1 MNLNQL
7 YYFRTVA
14 HLQHFRQAAQELNI
28 SQPSLSYAISSLED
42 ELGTY
47 LFEKQGRNVSLT
59 KYGKLYLEYVEQAL
73 DTLEL
78 GEKKLRQVTS
88 SSKGH
93 IDIAYIS
100 PLASSYIPKK
110 VRNFLDIEN
119 NRGVTFNFRQGIT
132 SDLIAGLK
140 SSKYDLIFC
149 SYTENEPDIVFELL
163 FEDELVLIVP
173 KDHPLHECDSVD
185 LKDVESYPLVVYGRE
200 TALGK
205 YTKKLFDSV
214 NLRPNIIC
222 EGEDENGIYGLV
234 AEGFGIALVARTME
248 LKNFDVKQ
256 IKVSNPKCPR
266 RIYLAYKNNVFL
278 APAVKNFIQY
288 VHKSTQ
294 DNLFSV

>member
-28 SQPSLSYAISSLED
+28 SQPSLSYAISSLES

-110 VRNFLDIEN
+110 VRNFLDLEN
-119 NRGVTFNFRQGIT
+119 NSGITFTFRQGIT
-132 SDLIAGLK
+132 KDLITGLK
-140 SSKYDLIFC
+140 NSKYDLIFC
-149 SYTENEPDIVFELL
+149 SYIENEPDLVFELL
-163 FEDELVLIVP
+163 FEDELVVITP
-173 KDHPLHECDSVD
+173 KDHPLSKYDCID
-185 LKDVESYPLVVYGRE
+185 LKDIETYPLVVYGKE

-205 YTKKLFDSV
+205 YSKKLFDSIS
-214 NLRPNIIC
+214 LKPNIIC

-234 AEGFGIALVARTME
+234 AEGFGIALVARTIE

-256 IKVSNPKCPR
+256 IKVTNPKCPR

-288 VHKSTQ
+288 IHNSAE
-294 DNLFSV
+294 DNLFKV

>member
-28 SQPSLSYAISSLED
+28 SQPSLSYAISSLEK

-59 KYGKLYLEYVEQAL
+59 KYGKLYLEYVEKAL

-78 GEKKLRQVTS
+78 GEKKLRQLTN

-100 PLASSYIPKK
+100 PLASYYIPKK
-110 VRNFLDIEN
+110 VRHFLTLDNNKDI
-119 NRGVTFNFRQGIT
+119 TFTFRQGIT
-132 SDLIAGLK
+132 TDLISALK
-140 SSKYDLIFC
+140 SSKYDVIFC
-149 SYTENEPDIVFELL
+149 SYVDNEPDVVFELL
-163 FEDELVLIVP
+163 FEDELVVIAP
-173 KDHPLHECDSVD
+173 NNHPLCEFDSID
-185 LKDVESYPLVVYGRE
+185 LKDLEPHQLVVYSRE

-205 YTKKLFDSV
+205 YTHNLFSEA
-214 NLRPNIIC
+214 NLNANIIC

-234 AEGFGIALVARTME
+234 SEGFGVALIAKTRE
-248 LKNFDVKQ
+248 LENFDVKQ
-256 IKVSNPKCPR
+256 IKVNNPSCKR
-266 RIYLAYKNNVFL
+266 SIYLAYKNNAFL
-278 APAVKNFIQY
+278 APAVKKFIQY
-288 VHKSTQ
+288 IHNSCGENIF
-294 DNLFSV
+294 DI